1 MPFDLLTL
9 FEETETALT
18 RWDEGDESAAEAFA
32 KRIFPLRPVYVSG
45 TGYRLY
51 REDAVTRY
59 AQWILNMNR
68 ELGIVPCIEALYQFS
83 GQLWPSDTPALT
95 EEQVYMV
102 FQMADRFGNFE
113 HYDSVP
119 MGRGFEILTHKDFEL
134 KKVTI
139 QKTEAFS
146 QELVVNCAA
155 EHRGRWLINQTKL
168 LAAEEGSVEFTAEEP
183 MSRVVVQIWDRE
195 TGELL
200 FADDLTIMLGVN
212 LGMNFGSSVYHIRD
226 AWTEKL
232 RQSASNRKREIEEK
246 IEKVHR
252 VTTDR
257 TVSVKSSFHTEIDT
271 ALETGGTLLTDY
283 QKTRCLGAFILSQIQ
298 EKMERLIVF

>member
-1 MPFDLLTL
+1 M
-9 FEETETALT
+9 
-18 RWDEGDESAAEAFA
+18 
-32 KRIFPLRPVYVSG
+32 
-45 TGYRLY
+45 
-51 REDAVTRY
+51 
-59 AQWILNMNR
+59 
-68 ELGIVPCIEALYQFS
+68 
-83 GQLWPSDTPALT
+83 
-95 EEQVYMV
+95 
-102 FQMADRFGNFE
+102 
-113 HYDSVP
+113 
-119 MGRGFEILTHKDFEL
+119 
-134 KKVTI
+134 
-139 QKTEAFS
+139 
-146 QELVVNCAA
+146 
-155 EHRGRWLINQTKL
+155 
-168 LAAEEGSVEFTAEEP
+168 
-183 MSRVVVQIWDRE
+183 VQIWDRE

-283 QKTRCLGAFILSQIQ
+283 QKTRCLGAFIPNTGKDGEINSFLKIREYLAESTVDRIILVDPYFSVPAAEKLLTRIPRTNLQLDIITCLGKTDPDTGEASDICKAYEEFLLNNAKLLHRRLSIRNLKRGNKNVFHDRYLLRFHNDHHIDGFLLSNSLN
-298 EKMERLIVF
+298 KMGQNYPFVIAPLEHEVALEVCEYLT